1 MGPDYK
7 RTQYTCVQDRTK
19 DYHAWPGVLTVL
31 FLNVLPAPS
40 TVPGPWW
47 VLGEYL
53 FAKTMKATVI

>member
-1 MGPDYK
+1 MHG
-7 RTQYTCVQDRTK
+7 QEV
-19 DYHAWPGVLTVL
+19 WTVM
-31 FLNVLPAPS
+31 FLNVLTAPS